1 MSTGGGY
8 HAINNSKST
17 FDVLAGGTFN
27 REFFKTFNRS
37 SAEVLV
43 GETFAP
49 KFLTASAFNEA
60 LFFYPNLSYTRE
72 IIAPRSA
79 WA

>member
-1 MSTGGGY
+1 MIGAGGGY
-8 HAINNSKST
+8 HAINNKST

-27 REFFKTFNRS
+27 REFFTTFNRS

-43 GETFAP
+43 GETFTRKFSAP
-49 KFLTASAFNEA
+49 RPSTRHCFST
-60 LFFYPNLSYTRE
+60 PTCPHRE